1 MSNNES
7 AFGVMYGKFKPHLL
21 MVLVQLAFS
30 FLYFLVEASLNK
42 GMNPHVF
49 VTYRHAV
56 GGIVVLPFAY
66 VSERKAWPKL
76 TMTMFMELFFLSLF
90 GISLTLNM
98 FFASLK
104 DTTPSF
110 VASMIN
116 TISSLTFIV
125 AVGLRLEVVD
135 VKKPRGLAK
144 VFGTVL
150 SLIGALI
157 MTLYK
162 GHTIQSLQS
171 APFHIRGNLVHN
183 DWIKGS
189 ILCVASCI
197 SWSLWYILQAIIVKK
212 YPVQLS
218 LTAWINCMGAAQS
231 AAFTVLVQ
239 DKLTTWFIT
248 STVELCCIL
257 YAGVICGGFIIFSQ
271 FWTTEQKGP
280 VFVSMFNPLG
290 TILVAILAYFVFGEQ
305 LHTGS
310 LLGVVIVIIGL
321 YMLLWGKESDRD
333 YKSQQSFPTH
343 VEQEECRTQI
353 KTSAEQELPQRNVLQ
368 DTING
373 YMAQL

>member
-1 MSNNES
+1 MSNNEC
-7 AFGVMYGKFKPHLL
+7 AFGVMYVKFKPHLL
-21 MVLVQLAFS
+21 MVLVQLVLS

-66 VSERKAWPKL
+66 IRE
-76 TMTMFMELFFLSLF
+76 
-90 GISLTLNM
+90 
-98 FFASLK
+98 
-104 DTTPSF
+104 
-110 VASMIN
+110 
-116 TISSLTFIV
+116 
-125 AVGLRLEVVD
+125 RLEVVD
-135 VKKPRGLAK
+135 VKKPRGMAR

-162 GHTIQSLQS
+162 GHTIQSLRG
-171 APFHIRGNLVHN
+171 APFNVRGKLVHN
-183 DWIKGS
+183 NWIKGS
-189 ILCVASCI
+189 ILSVASCI

-212 YPVQLS
+212 YPAQLS

-239 DKLTTWFIT
+239 RKPTAWFIT
-248 STVELCCIL
+248 STVELCCIF
-257 YAGVICGGFIIFSQ
+257 YAGVICGGFVIFGQ
-271 FWTTEQKGP
+271 FWTAEQKGP

-321 YMLLWGKESDRD
+321 YLLLWGKESDGD

-343 VEQEECRTQI
+343 VEQKEYRTQI
-353 KTSAEQELPQRNVLQ
+353 KTSAEEEVPQRSVSHMPQ
-368 DTING
+368 ING
-373 YMAQL
+373 

>member
-1 MSNNES
+1 MSN
-7 AFGVMYGKFKPHLL
+7 AFGVVWGKFKPHLM
-21 MVLVQLAFS
+21 MVLVELAFS

-56 GGIVVLPFAY
+56 GGIIVLPFAY
-66 VSERKAWPKL
+66 ARERQAWPKL
-76 TMTMFMELFFLSLF
+76 TMKIFMELFFLSLF
-90 GISLTLNM
+90 G
-98 FFASLK
+98 
-104 DTTPSF
+104 
-110 VASMIN
+110 
-116 TISSLTFIV
+116 
-125 AVGLRLEVVD
+125 LEVVD

-162 GHTIQSLQS
+162 GYTIQSLRG

-183 DWIKGS
+183 NWIKGS

-197 SWSLWYILQAIIVKK
+197 SWSLWYIMQAIIVKK
-212 YPVQLS
+212 YPAQLS

-239 DKLTTWFIT
+239 HKPTAWFIT

-257 YAGVICGGFIIFSQ
+257 YAGVLCGGLVIFSQ
-271 FWTTEQKGP
+271 FWTAEQKGP
-280 VFVSMFNPLG
+280 VFVTMFNPLG
-290 TILVAILAYFVFGEQ
+290 TVLVAILAYFVFGEQ
-305 LHTGS
+305 LHIGS
-310 LLGVVIVIIGL
+310 LLGVAIVIIGL
-321 YMLLWGKESDRD
+321 YLLLWGKESDRD

-343 VEQEECRTQI
+343 AEQI
-353 KTSAEQELPQRNVLQ
+353 KTSTEQGLPQRNVSQ
-368 DTING
+368 DTN
-373 YMAQL
+373 